1 METNLIQYKRIL
13 IAVDHTSCCKTALQH
28 GYSLAVL
35 HKASIALIHV
45 NEPISPTTFTTDP
58 VLGQQPVIIP
68 ENMVY
73 EEEEINRNLLEEYT
87 KELKGVSEIFTF
99 IRTGQPREEI
109 LNVAEEWKADL
120 IVVGNHKK
128 TGLDHLLSGSVSQRI
143 ARKSSCPVLIIPKC

>member
-1 METNLIQYKRIL
+1 METKLIQYKRIL

-28 GYSLAVL
+28 GYSLALANQSV
-35 HKASIALIHV
+35 IALVHV

-73 EEEEINRNLLEEYT
+73 EEEEHNRLLLESYCE
-87 KELKGVSEIFTF
+87 ELKGISEIFTF
-99 IRTGQPREEI
+99 IRTGMPREEI
-109 LNVAEEWKADL
+109 LSVAEEWNADL

-128 TGLDHLLSGSVSQRI
+128 TGLDHLLSGSVSQSV
-143 ARKSSCPVLIIPKC
+143 ARKASCPVLIIPKC